1 MIQIAKRNGTKEPF
15 NFDKIITAV
24 SKAQAA
30 TANTNI
36 NLPLEIAD
44 LVERALLEEGTT
56 LSTVSHI
63 HTLVENS
70 LMDSKEHDVAREYI
84 TYRKEHMPDI
94 FRERE
99 TILPYEYP
107 EVMLLVDALHDSPWN
122 HRHFNYDSDVAYYNS
137 PNTPRLHKTVYARS
151 QLAISQIEVAVKS
164 YWKNVDQVF
173 PKHEFSMLA
182 ACFDNSEAIHF
193 NTYKEGLERIGLI
206 DMFNRLD
213 EYPVLAERSKALQT
227 AIKVPSSSRKDI
239 LLKNIMFSSF
249 IENVS
254 LMSQF
259 LSISAFDKHLKQYNG
274 MTNGI
279 KATA

>member
-1 MIQIAKRNGTKEPF
+1 MITVTKRNNKTELF
-15 NFDKIITAV
+15 NVNNIIKAVASAQSCTSDTTA
-24 SKAQAA
+24 
-30 TANTNI
+30 
-36 NLPLEIAD
+36 NLPLQVAAN
-44 LVERALLEEGTT
+44 VEDELHEE
-56 LSTVSHI
+56 HI
-63 HTLVENS
+63 TNIRVDDVHKMVENQ
-70 LMDSKEHDVAREYI
+70 LMLLCNFDVAREYI

-137 PNTPRLHKTVYARS
+137 PNTPKLHKTVYARS

-213 EYPVLAERSKALQT
+213 EYPVLAERSKALQA